1 MGHVSISAGNSKM
14 GGIRSVSLPS
24 IITCRQCD
32 CAKKCYAHKLEKLRP
47 TVRNAYQ
54 RNLNILISEP
64 DTYWRE
70 VEAAIMMSCFFRF
83 HVSGDIPNMD
93 YLERMVDIAR
103 RQKHCE
109 ILCFT
114 KRYEFVNEY
123 IRKNE
128 TLPENLHLIFS
139 GWPGLAMVNPYQLPE
154 AHVKFRDG
162 TTTAKPEAV
171 RCSGNCTECAVC
183 DGGCWSLKNGEQVVF
198 NEH

>member
-24 IITCRQCD
+24 LITCRQCD

-54 RNLNILISEP
+54 RNLDILISDP

-70 VEAAIMMSCFFRF
+70 VEAAIMVSCFFRF
-83 HVSGDIPNMD
+83 HVSGDIPHMD
-93 YLERMVDIAR
+93 YLEHMVKIAC
-103 RQKHCE
+103 RQTHCE

-123 IRKNE
+123 IFNRGE
-128 TLPENLHLIFS
+128 IPSNLHLIFS
-139 GWPGLAMVNPYQLPE
+139 GWPGLEMVNPYQLPE
-154 AHVKFRDG
+154 AHVMFRDG
-162 TTTAKPEAV
+162 TTTAKGDAV
-171 RCSGNCTECAVC
+171 QCSGNCTECAIC
-183 DGGCWSLKNGEQVVF
+183 DGGCWSLKAGEQVVF